1 MQGLYPG
8 EVGQIH
14 QEQEKMRKEEP
25 TPVQQVPQPIF
36 YIAPQVQE
44 GQQPYFMPSSQFY
57 PMMQPQYIQFVPVS
71 IFFNYNEKNVN
82 NSN

>member
-14 QEQEKMRKEEP
+14 QEQEKMHKEEP